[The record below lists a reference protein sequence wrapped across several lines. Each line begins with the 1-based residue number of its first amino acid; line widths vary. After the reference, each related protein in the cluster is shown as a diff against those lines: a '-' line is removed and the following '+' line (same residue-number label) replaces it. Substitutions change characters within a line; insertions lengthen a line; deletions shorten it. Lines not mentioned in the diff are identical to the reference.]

1 MNVDEYEKLDR
12 VDREHWFY
20 AGKRAVVR
28 HWIARHVALKPDD
41 LLIDVGCGTGTFA
54 LEMGRT
60 CRVLG
65 VDDHDES
72 IRLAGPKLHAVGG
85 SVLRSRLERIDLPDG
100 AAAVVTAMDV
110 LEHLDDDLGAL
121 REMAR
126 LTRVGGLVVLTVPAL
141 MSLWSDWDVALHHRR
156 RYNRHELRRLVDL
169 PEIEVLRCSYYNIA
183 ALPLIAMIRS
193 WRRIRPAAPAADRA
207 EDRVPPRW
215 LNALLYRSLVTP
227 ACWEWPTQ
235 PIGVALLVVLRK
247 KA

>member
-1 MNVDEYEKLDR
+1 MNVEEYEKLDR
-12 VDREHWFY
+12 IDREHWFY
-20 AGKRAVVR
+20 AGKRAIVR
-28 HWIARHVALKPDD
+28 HWIARYVALKPDD

-54 LEMGRT
+54 REMAQT

-65 VDDHDES
+65 VDNHDES
-72 IRLAGPKLHAVGG
+72 IRISEPKLRAVGG
-85 SVLRSRLERIDLPDG
+85 SVLSSRLERIDLPDG

-110 LEHLDDDLGAL
+110 LEHLDDDFGAL
-121 REMAR
+121 REMVR
-126 LTRVGGLVVLTVPAL
+126 LARVGGLVVLTVPAL

-156 RYNRHELRRLVDL
+156 RYNRRELRRLVDL
-169 PEIEVLRCSYYNIA
+169 PEVEVLRCSYYNMA
-183 ALPLIAMIRS
+183 ALPLIAVIRG

-227 ACWEWPTQ
+227 ACREWPTQ
-235 PIGVALLVVLRK
+235 PIGVALLAVLRK